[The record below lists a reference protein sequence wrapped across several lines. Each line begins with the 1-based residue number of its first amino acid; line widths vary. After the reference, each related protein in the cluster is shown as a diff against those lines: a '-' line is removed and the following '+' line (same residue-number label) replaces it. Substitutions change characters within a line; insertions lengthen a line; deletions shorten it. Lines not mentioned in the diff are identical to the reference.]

1 MNAMKSR
8 FFIIFSSIFLGILL
22 LTAYAVTPEEI
33 EEPSPPTPIIGTEKE
48 YGFKFT
54 QSKEYLLPQ
63 DKNVRSKD
71 LRKEVISYQ
80 GLAQKMRVSYASK
93 NAPFGFVPF
102 SEASFMTSLGSV
114 SEQNTEIK
122 TGLSKE
128 ITKDMNYEV
137 YVSGRNEGLGGELI
151 SYPTVGFQFNIKF

>member
-1 MNAMKSR
+1 MKSR
-8 FFIIFSSIFLGILL
+8 YLVILSAIFLGLGAL
-22 LTAYAVTPEEI
+22 STYAVEPEEI
-33 EEPSPPTPIIGTEKE
+33 EEPSPPAPIIGTEKE
-48 YGFKFT
+48 YGFKLT
-54 QSKEYLLPQ
+54 QSKEYILPQ
-63 DKNVRSKD
+63 EKNVRQKD
-71 LRKEVISYQ
+71 LRKEILSYQ
-80 GLAQKMRVSYASK
+80 GLAQKMRVSYVSK
-93 NAPFGFVPF
+93 NPPLGFVPF